1 MSSVELRIKNYHYLP
16 HENGQQNQAQTKI
29 MNQYQQ
35 NAEIYKFNR
44 NQKDSSQV
52 KSSLAPSENQE
63 NGLDYI
69 IYKDQVS
76 KYISCKYPA
85 MPDNEAE
92 KIIKPPTEDKYKYSL
107 KQCSYPRNLTT
118 RDIIGAVP
126 GTLKSKVVQNFEKHH
141 MMNDQSKQINS
152 QQDQNLKDDYEQND
166 YYSSPQRNENS
177 QQYNSI
183 NSKTDITP
191 DKDSYPYKYGKKY
204 VFNEDFNKRKAYDKS
219 YIQEINQKL
228 PDKIIH
234 SPDLKK
240 QNEDLENNFKQYHS
254 KNESKTLESETNLQY
269 RINERQNNS
278 PPQKP
283 YYDNKNKEE
292 MSRNQYLNNGYQNE
306 NQQELNQIQ
315 KSKYENLSEDEIQ
328 KLINE
333 YQKGY
338 TSKLVNQ
345 YQAKK
350 YDIINFY
357 NREDWRNNKNPNYV
371 KIKSFP
377 RTNVF
382 TFLENGDVNFN
393 SAEKRVENRNKF
405 TPQKFYSD
413 QKQRPYLEED
423 YINNHMNIENDKL
436 PKIMNTNKSYDSQQ
450 LNKHQRNLSAAHN
463 KYENISNYSSNQYEN
478 YNLNDKKDILDYQL
492 NLQNNQKNEIMES
505 DKYQQPSALLS
516 KKRSISVN
524 NASYKYPDDF
534 HQRRQY
540 EDLLAAKGAY
550 TLNQKQSNNYQ
561 SRRPY

>member
-1 MSSVELRIKNYHYLP
+1 MSSVELTVKNYHYLP
-16 HENGQQNQAQTKI
+16 HENGQQNQAQSKI

-52 KSSLAPSENQE
+52 KSSLAPSENQD

-69 IYKDQVS
+69 IYKDQVT

-85 MPDNEAE
+85 LPDNEAE
-92 KIIKPPTEDKYKYSL
+92 KIIKPPTEDKYKYGL

-141 MMNDQSKQINS
+141 MMNDQIQGKQINS
-152 QQDQNLKDDYEQND
+152 QQDKYLKDDYDQNE
-166 YYSSPQRNENS
+166 YYSSPQRNENT
-177 QQYNSI
+177 QQYNSA
-183 NSKTDITP
+183 NNKADISP
-191 DKDSYPYKYGKKY
+191 DKGAYPQKYGKKY
-204 VFNEDFNKRKAYDKS
+204 VFHEDLQQRKIYDKS

-240 QNEDLENNFKQYHS
+240 QSDDQDNNFKQYYH
-254 KNESKTLESETNLQY
+254 KNESKTLGSEQNQQY
-269 RINERQNNS
+269 RSNERQNS
-278 PPQKP
+278 PQQKP
-283 YYDNKNKEE
+283 YYENNKKEE
-292 MSRNQYLNNGYQNE
+292 VNRNQYQNNGNQFE
-306 NQQELNQIQ
+306 NQYEANQ
-315 KSKYENLSEDEIQ
+315 KNKYENLSEDEIQ
-328 KLINE
+328 RLINE
-333 YQKGY
+333 YQRGY

-345 YQAKK
+345 YQAKN

-357 NREDWRNNKNPNYV
+357 NKEDWRNNKNPNYV

-382 TFLENGDVNFN
+382 TFLENGDGNFN
-393 SAEKRVENRNKF
+393 SAEKRNKF

-413 QKQRPYLEED
+413 QKQRPYLEEHL
-423 YINNHMNIENDKL
+423 INNHMSIDNDKL
-436 PKIMNTNKSYDSQQ
+436 PKIMNTNKSFDSKQ
-450 LNKHQRNLSAAHN
+450 LNRYQRNQSAAHN
-463 KYENISNYSSNQYEN
+463 NYENINNYSTNQYQN

-492 NLQNNQKNEIMES
+492 NLQNNQKNEILDS
-505 DKYQQPSALLS
+505 DKYLQPSAQLS
-516 KKRSISVN
+516 KRRSISVN
-524 NASYKYPDDF
+524 NTPYKQPDDY

-540 EDLLAAKGAY
+540 EDLLAAKGANI
-550 TLNQKQSNNYQ
+550 LNQRQNNNYQ
-561 SRRPY
+561 PRRPY

>member
-1 MSSVELRIKNYHYLP
+1 MSQIELNVKNYHYLP
-16 HENGQQNQAQTKI
+16 HENGQQNQAQSRI

-52 KSSLAPSENQE
+52 KSSLAPSENQD

-85 MPDNEAE
+85 LPDNEAE

-141 MMNDQSKQINS
+141 MMNDQIQDKQTNS
-152 QQDQNLKDDYEQND
+152 QQDQSHEEDYDQNE
-166 YYSSPQRNENS
+166 YNSSPQRNQNTK
-177 QQYNSI
+177 QYHSI
-183 NSKTDITP
+183 HSKTDVTP
-191 DKDSYPYKYGKKY
+191 DKDKHPYKYGKKY
-204 VFNEDFNKRKAYDKS
+204 VFNEDLNKRKVYDKS

-240 QNEDLENNFKQYHS
+240 QNDDQESNFKQYYS
-254 KNESKTLESETNLQY
+254 KNESKTLGLESNQQY
-269 RINERQNNS
+269 KITERQKSPLQQPYNLNN
-278 PPQKP
+278 K
-283 YYDNKNKEE
+283 KEE
-292 MSRNQYLNNGYQNE
+292 LNQYLNNGSQNE
-306 NQQELNQIQ
+306 NQYEMNQ
-315 KSKYENLSEDEIQ
+315 KSKFENLSEDQIQ
-328 KLINE
+328 RLINE

-345 YQAKK
+345 YQAKN

-357 NREDWRNNKNPNYV
+357 NKEDWRNNKNPNYV

-382 TFLENGDVNFN
+382 TFLENGDANFN
-393 SAEKRVENRNKF
+393 SAEKKIENRNKF
-405 TPQKFYSD
+405 PPQKLYSD
-413 QKQRPYLEED
+413 QKQRLYLEED
-423 YINNHMNIENDKL
+423 FINNHMNIQNEKL
-436 PKIMNTNKSYDSQQ
+436 PKIINTNKSFDSKQ
-450 LNKHQRNLSAAHN
+450 LNRHQKNQSIAHN
-463 KYENISNYSSNQYEN
+463 RYENINNYSSNQYEN
-478 YNLNDKKDILDYQL
+478 YNLNDKKNILDYEL
-492 NLQNNQKNEIMES
+492 NFQNNQKNEIIDS
-505 DKYQQPSALLS
+505 DKYLQPGALLS

-524 NASYKYPDDF
+524 NTLFKQPDDF

-540 EDLLAAKGAY
+540 QELLAAKGANIF
-550 TLNQKQSNNYQ
+550 NQRQNNNYQ
-561 SRRPY
+561 PRRPY